1 MGQRTGAHTQ
11 PLEETQLCECL
22 SGMLNLSIVNNLNY
36 TNINMWIENIWLV
49 LHIAP
54 ARLIK
59 AKIMRY
65 AMFI

>member
-1 MGQRTGAHTQ
+1 
-11 PLEETQLCECL
+11 
-22 SGMLNLSIVNNLNY
+22 MLNLSIVNNLNY